1 MYRRESAGSKM
12 LSLQAR
18 LCLSPD
24 RWRGC
29 LDGFAD
35 IPPTGEVPRIWKVFA
50 LLWFHSLNRAL
61 VPLQEKTGP
70 IRPVDQGQPASVR
83 AQASIILNKGIFLHP
98 EMGGDRTD
106 FIFRHPYETGPTAT
120 GRAALA
126 EIGGRHSRKNELW
139 IMNYEELNLFLSS

>member
-1 MYRRESAGSKM
+1 VNVYP
-12 LSLQAR
+12 Q
-18 LCLSPD
+18 
-24 RWRGC
+24 
-29 LDGFAD
+29 
-35 IPPTGEVPRIWKVFA
+35 
-50 LLWFHSLNRAL
+50 
-61 VPLQEKTGP
+61 
-70 IRPVDQGQPASVR
+70 PVDVQKRERRVKDVIPAGKIMPLPGPVAWVSRWLCRYPANRGSSTHLESLCTVVVR

-98 EMGGDRTD
+98 KMGGDRTD